1 MTRNGASIFAFDAGP
16 HATTVY
22 KVLRPCIDGVQGL
35 VFEFA
40 PVRNKTPF
48 HGLHNK
54 RIGVPSGIS
63 SRIRMTNDRRLS
75 SRSDI
80 ISRNELGLVFPFL
93 DDEVVAFQLLDI
105 VALVAD

>member
-1 MTRNGASIFAFDAGP
+1 
-16 HATTVY
+16 
-22 KVLRPCIDGVQGL
+22 
-35 VFEFA
+35 
-40 PVRNKTPF
+40 
-48 HGLHNK
+48 
-54 RIGVPSGIS
+54 
-63 SRIRMTNDRRLS
+63 MTNDRRLS